1 MKSAFIVFKEQVKH
15 FYLIRRLSLY
25 EIKSTNQGNYLG
37 VLWEI
42 INPLIQIA
50 IYWFVFGYGIR
61 ERANVKLNN
70 DLELPFVLWMVAGFV
85 VWFFFFQSTIQ
96 ASKSIYK
103 RLRML
108 SKMNFPM
115 SVIPSFV
122 IFSQLYIHLI
132 MIFIVMIFFILSG
145 FSISMYYLQF
155 IYFAFATFAF
165 TYALALI
172 TSTLSTI
179 VRDVHML
186 LAAVLRMVLYLSGI
200 LWPISSIDHATVQ
213 FIMKLNPLYYVI
225 EGYRAGYVG
234 TEWYF
239 ISEWE
244 YTLYF
249 WALTVVL
256 FLIGSTLHVKF
267 RRHFIDFL

>member
-1 MKSAFIVFKEQVKH
+1 MKSAIIVLKEQIKH
-15 FYLIRRLSLY
+15 FFLIRRLSLY
-25 EIKSTNQGNYLG
+25 EIKSANQGNYLG

-50 IYWFVFGYGIR
+50 IYWFVFGYGLR
-61 ERANVKLNN
+61 HRADIQMGEIEV
-70 DLELPFVLWMVAGFV
+70 PFVLWMVAGFI

-96 ASKSIYK
+96 GSKSIYK

-132 MIFIVMIFFILSG
+132 MIVIAMVFFNFSG
-145 FSISMYYLQF
+145 FSINLYYLQL

-165 TYALALI
+165 TYALSLI

-179 VRDVHML
+179 VRDLHML
-186 LAAVLRMVLYLSGI
+186 LASALRMVLYLSGV
-200 LWPISSIDHATVQ
+200 LWPIATIDMPSIQ

-225 EGYRAGYVG
+225 SGYRAAYVG
-234 TEWYF
+234 SEWYF
-239 ISEWE
+239 VSQWE
-244 YTLYF
+244 YTVYF
-249 WALTVVL
+249 WILTFVL
-256 FLIGSTLHVKF
+256 LIIGSTLHLKF